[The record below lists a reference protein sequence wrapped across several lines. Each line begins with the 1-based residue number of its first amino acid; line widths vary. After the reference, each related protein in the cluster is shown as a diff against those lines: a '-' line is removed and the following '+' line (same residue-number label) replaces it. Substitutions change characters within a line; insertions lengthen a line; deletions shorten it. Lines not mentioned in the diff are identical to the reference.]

1 MQRIPL
7 PSARRDPVFVGALI
21 LVASAGV
28 VLLVGAGGA
37 RSQEAARVL
46 AISAALLAAAFHRPI
61 ESPGSRTFWR
71 LIAAGLVFFLAAQLW
86 LLLAGV
92 VLPAAWSRNQDL
104 LFLGRYLFLVMALE
118 LRPDSARTGRSEEQL
133 RLLDTG
139 GAVLFL
145 FALIAYV
152 LVSPALQEQTADSP
166 RLWMREL
173 YLVLDAFLVV
183 RALTLRVQSPN
194 GHWRNVY
201 GWLGLV
207 FTLRALNNFLSSPS
221 GGEGAI
227 GSDPPV
233 GPLWLLLFVPMI
245 IAARL
250 EPDPAT
256 ATSAVSE
263 PDPAARSRLAPLVAY
278 AFTFPVFHFVME
290 RLGIVDDETA
300 GPREL
305 VVLAFL
311 GSAAFLLWIYQ
322 RVLIRDNQRLER
334 ERALMADQ
342 SAQATRLEAI
352 GRLAGGVAH
361 DFNNLLTVIRGRTEL
376 MLVEHQD
383 DPSLHEDL
391 SAIRDATRR
400 GEGVTRQLLA
410 FGRRQ
415 MLRPEVLDLGAV
427 VGEMAPLLR
436 SAISEE
442 VRLTVAVRDPAPLIV
457 ADQGQVEMALLN
469 LAVNAREAMPGGG
482 MIAIMVDDVELDAE
496 AAADIPD
503 ARPGRY
509 VLLTVQDTG
518 RGMDEATR
526 TRIFEPF
533 FTTKPFGSGAGLGLP
548 AVHGFVRQ
556 SGGAVRVESE
566 PGRGATFRIYLPRAE
581 PSTNGKPASQS
592 SGA

>member
-1 MQRIPL
+1 MQRIPV
-7 PSARRDPVFVGALI
+7 PSPRRDPVFLAALL
-21 LVASAGV
+21 LVASAGA
-28 VLLVGAGGA
+28 VLLFPGGD
-37 RSQEAARVL
+37 RSQALARVV
-46 AISAALLAAAFHRPI
+46 AISGVLFAAAVHRPI
-61 ESPGSRTFWR
+61 ESAGSRTFWR
-71 LIAAGLVFFLAAQLW
+71 LIACGLLFFLSAQVW
-86 LLLAGV
+86 LLLAGGA
-92 VLPAAWSRNQDL
+92 LPRTWERSQDL

-118 LRPDSARTGRSEEQL
+118 LRPDSTRPGRSEEQL
-133 RLLDTG
+133 RLLDTS

-152 LVSPALQEQTADSP
+152 VVSPPFQELTVDRP

-194 GHWRNVY
+194 AHWRTVY
-201 GWLGLV
+201 GWLGLT
-207 FTLRALNNFLSSPS
+207 FALRALNNFLSSPS
-221 GGEGAI
+221 GGEVAI
-227 GSDPPV
+227 GADPPI
-233 GPLWLLLFVPMI
+233 GPLWLLLIVPMI

-250 EPDPAT
+250 PPDPA
-256 ATSAVSE
+256 SASALPTE
-263 PDPAARSRLAPLVAY
+263 DDQAARTRLAPLVAY
-278 AFTFPVFHFVME
+278 AFTFPVFHFLME
-290 RLGIVDDETA
+290 RLGIVTDDTA

-305 VVLAFL
+305 VVLGFL
-311 GSAAFLLWIYQ
+311 ASAAMLLWIYQ
-322 RVLIRDNQRLER
+322 RVLIRENQRLER
-334 ERALMADQ
+334 ERALMTEQ

-376 MLVEHQD
+376 MLVEHQED
-383 DPSLHEDL
+383 ASLHEDL
-391 SAIRDATRR
+391 TAIRDATRR

-415 MLRPEVLDLGAV
+415 MLRPEVLDVGAV
-427 VGEMAPLLR
+427 VGEMVPLLR
-436 SAISEE
+436 SAVSDE

-482 MIAIMVDDVELDAE
+482 TIAIIVDDVELDEETAAE
-496 AAADIPD
+496 IPD

-548 AVHGFVRQ
+548 AVHGFIRQ

-566 PGRGATFRIYLPRAE
+566 PGRGATFRIYLPRVD
-581 PSTNGKPASQS
+581 PTTNGKPPA
-592 SGA
+592 